1 MLIGKSLKTFEIN
14 GSLIS
19 SNIQLKPKG
28 KLKCY
33 VQCICL
39 FDLLSSFHSSWHY
52 VCFGRVSGAA
62 PKHNN
67 FTALSRR
74 APCRALPHW
83 LLTLSFGTH
92 LLHHQAH
99 RHNADDVHLHCTVQT
114 LSASSIAQKC
124 VKIWIFVFWYWLRT
138 DCQLIN

>member
-62 PKHNN
+62 PKHKNL
-67 FTALSRR
+67 TALSRR

-83 LLTLSFGTH
+83 LLTLSSGTH

-99 RHNADDVHLHCTVQT
+99 RHNADDVHVGCRHHPPVQAHM
-114 LSASSIAQKC
+114 S
-124 VKIWIFVFWYWLRT
+124 VLRSEYLCFDIDWELT
-138 DCQLIN
+138 AIG